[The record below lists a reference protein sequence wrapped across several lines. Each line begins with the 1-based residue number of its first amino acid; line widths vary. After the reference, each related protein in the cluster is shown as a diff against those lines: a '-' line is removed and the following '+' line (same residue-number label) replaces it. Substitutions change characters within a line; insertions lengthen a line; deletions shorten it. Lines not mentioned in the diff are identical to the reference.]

1 MELVKYMNNGL
12 ACFSRVR
19 LASGEQVMV
28 SVAHDSVW
36 VVRMKWGGVVPAER
50 LWEGSD
56 WVQMGLMARCS
67 HEDRGAILDGFT
79 ALVMLSPSA
88 EEVRRQ
94 LAELDAETRPWSRRE
109 EPGSSGAG

>member
-1 MELVKYMNNGL
+1 MEVVKYMNNGL

-19 LASGEQVMV
+19 LVSGEQVMV
-28 SVAHDSVW
+28 SVARDSVW
-36 VVRMKWGGVVPAER
+36 VVRMKWGGVVPDER

-56 WVQMGLMARCS
+56 WVQMGLMVRCS

-88 EEVRRQ
+88 SDLRRR
-94 LAELDAETRPWSRRE
+94 LAELDRETRPWSRRE
-109 EPGSSGAG
+109 DSDSGAG